1 MVPDKS
7 VSYNPTTIIVHLLE
21 RHHDDRFGSLMGQ
34 FLHQWRQYREKLNH
48 TPLAQETR
56 EY

>member
-1 MVPDKS
+1 M
-7 VSYNPTTIIVHLLE
+7 TT
-21 RHHDDRFGSLMGQ
+21 GSDHSMGQ

-48 TPLAQETR
+48 TLLAHETR